1 MNVLMLTNMYPQ
13 PDCRWLGIY
22 VKREVEALRDL
33 GVDVDVMVVQGWK
46 DRLEYLRAL
55 PRLRRQLRARRY
67 DLVHAYYG
75 LMGLIA
81 ARQRDI
87 PRVVTFV
94 GDDAL
99 GRRKPNGKTTAF
111 SRLLA
116 RASMASARGASAVI
130 VKTRQ
135 MKELF
140 DDGTNVTVI
149 PSGVDFRVFRSLD
162 RAQSC
167 AALGWPEE
175 GYKVLFLGDTSLPVK
190 NFPLARA
197 AVEILKN
204 KKMDVRLVTVANVS
218 EEEVSLHMNACDA
231 LLITSFSEGSPNIAV
246 ESMACDLPIISV
258 DVGDVRALVDGV
270 EGCRIVP
277 REAVAISEELGRV
290 LTERRRSNGSVKV
303 SHLDISRVALR
314 ILEVYRSA
322 VSRAGRS

>member
-22 VKREVEALRDL
+22 VKREVDALRDL
-33 GVDVDVMVVQGWK
+33 GVDVDVMVVQGWR
-46 DRLEYLRAL
+46 DRLDYARAL
-55 PRLRRQLRARRY
+55 PRLRRQLGKRRY

-81 ARQRDI
+81 AGQRVV

-99 GRRKPNGKTTAF
+99 GRRKPGGGTTAF

-116 RASMASARGASAVI
+116 RASIASARGASAVI
-130 VKTRQ
+130 VKTQQ
-135 MKELF
+135 MKDLL
-140 DDGTNVTVI
+140 DGGANVTVI
-149 PSGVDFRVFRSLD
+149 PSGVDFRVFRPLD
-162 RAQSC
+162 RAQSR

-197 AVEILKN
+197 AVEILK
-204 KKMDVRLVTVANVS
+204 KGKMNVRLVTVENVS

-231 LLITSFSEGSPNIAV
+231 LLITSLSEGSPNIAV
-246 ESMACDLPIISV
+246 ESMACDLPIVSV
-258 DVGDVRALVDGV
+258 DVGDVRALVEGVDG
-270 EGCRIVP
+270 CSIVP
-277 REAVAISEELGRV
+277 REAEAISETLGRV
-290 LTERRRSNGSVKV
+290 LTERRRSSGSAAV

-322 VSRAGRS
+322 VSRAGRR

>member
-1 MNVLMLTNMYPQ
+1 MKVLLLTNMYPQ
-13 PDCRWLGIY
+13 PDCRWLGVY

-33 GVDVDVMVVQGWK
+33 GVDVDVMLVRGWK
-46 DRLEYLRAL
+46 DRMEYLRAV
-55 PRLRRQLRARRY
+55 PRLRRQMRSRSY

-75 LMGLIA
+75 LMGMIA
-81 ARQRDI
+81 ALQRDV

-99 GRRKPNGKTTAF
+99 GRRKPDGTTTAF
-111 SRLLA
+111 SRMLA
-116 RASMASARGASAVI
+116 KVSMASAKGACAVI

-140 DDGTNVTVI
+140 EDGANVTVI
-149 PSGVDFRVFRSLD
+149 PSGVDFRVFRPLD
-162 RAQSC
+162 RAESC

-197 AVEILKN
+197 AVEILKH
-204 KKMDVRLVTVANVS
+204 KKMDVRLVTITNVS
-218 EEEVSLHMNACDA
+218 EKEVSLHMNGCDA

-246 ESMACDLPIISV
+246 ESMACNLPIVSV
-258 DVGDVRALVDGV
+258 DVGDVRELTQGV

-277 REAVAISEELGRV
+277 RDAVAISEALAQV
-290 LTERRRSNGSVKV
+290 LAERRRSDGARSVA
-303 SHLDISRVALR
+303 HLDISRVALR